1 MSFRDVRPGLHGGNL
16 LNCTVC
22 GVDFTPAT
30 AGVVCRAYCKDCEL
44 RFLGAFSAQRATAAL
59 VRACK
64 VAFMNERSHLAAF
77 SCSSS
82 RRRLQLAGCKVP
94 AAGQAARCRLA
105 AGHRLQ
111 ATGCKVQAQAA
122 GIKKVQVH
130 WTPFIQAGWKSLLS
144 ECLACC
150 AAVAPSDLG
159 QSVAVLVGLSLAVAA
174 RVPVP
179 T

>member
-44 RFLGAFSAQRATAAL
+44 RFLGAFYAQRATAAL

-82 RRRLQLAGCKVP
+82 RRRLQLAGCNVP
-94 AAGQAARCRLA
+94 AAGQAARCRLQRC
-105 AGHRLQ
+105 RLQ
-111 ATGCKVQAQAA
+111 ATGCRPQAA
-122 GIKKVQVH
+122 RCRPRLLASRKCRCTGLLSFK
-130 WTPFIQAGWKSLLS
+130 QAGSRFYLN
-144 ECLACC
+144 
-150 AAVAPSDLG
+150 
-159 QSVAVLVGLSLAVAA
+159 VLHAA
-174 RVPVP
+174 RRLPRPILAKVWLYLWG
-179 T
+179 